1 MSFDELRPMFRDY
14 QSTVDDG
21 AKVSQMRKAKF
32 VKGESVMQFNDDYS
46 ETYKSV
52 DLKKSSVNLHDF
64 IEFLQN
70 FTPDQGSDIRVLKFK
85 KMQDIKKMLKF
96 VPPIHHPFYLSLPHV
111 NRRGETENNPE
122 DFLPARRGED

>member
-21 AKVSQMRKAKF
+21 FQMRKAKF

-85 KMQDIKKMLKF
+85 KC
-96 VPPIHHPFYLSLPHV
+96 
-111 NRRGETENNPE
+111 RT
-122 DFLPARRGED
+122 